1 MKKHPMWDKVL
12 GSDVK
17 PGKCNTCGSTNVQVQ
32 AQPRT
37 LRKAQTYAVCQDC
50 GKATPQGG
58 LLSK

>member
-1 MKKHPMWDKVL
+1 MWDKVL

-17 PGKCNTCGSTNVQVQ
+17 PGKCNACGSTNVQVQ
-32 AQPRT
+32 ARPRT